1 MIRKIFKYGDPVL
14 ETRCDPVAEF
24 GTPELNQLVGDMF
37 ETMYEAKGVGLAAPQ
52 IGLLQRLAVVDSSGG
67 EEPGE
72 ELVLIN
78 LEIIEADG
86 KQVGEEGCLSIP
98 GFREDVERA
107 QRISVR
113 AYDVEGEPFEF
124 EVEDLLARVILHEQ
138 DHLDGVLFLDH
149 LSSLKRQ
156 LIKRKIRKLRRQGE
170 WD

>member
-1 MIRKIFKYGDPVL
+1 MIRKIFKYGDTVL

-24 GTPELNQLVGDMF
+24 GTPKLNQLVGDMF

-52 IGLLQRLAVVDSSGG
+52 IGLLRRLTVVDSSGG
-67 EEPGE
+67 EEPDEG
-72 ELVLIN
+72 LVLIN
-78 LEIIEADG
+78 MEIIKASG

-138 DHLDGVLFLDH
+138 DHLDGVLFLEH